1 MTVNRKYGFTFI
13 IIIFIITII
22 LFSNFQSQNQK
33 SNIYYGPP
41 LEDAVYQEMY
51 CYDVVEIE
59 SSIDLYISSDWLGI
73 RITIISDL
81 PSNINIMVS
90 NPAGEETIQLE
101 QQFVEGHSEIA
112 EIRSFNP
119 DEIQYG
125 IEGIWKINSHVENG
139 PVTIIVDRVISFGC
153 PS

>member
-1 MTVNRKYGFTFI
+1 MIINRKYSIAFI
-13 IIIFIITII
+13 IIIFIITLI
-22 LFSNFQSQNQK
+22 LFSKFQPQNQK

-41 LEDAVYQEMY
+41 LVDAVYQEMY
-51 CYDVVEIE
+51 NYDVVEME
-59 SSIDLYISSDWLGI
+59 SSIDLNISSDWLGI

-81 PSNINIMVS
+81 PSNINIIIS

-101 QQFVEGHSEIA
+101 QQFFEGHSEIA

-119 DEIQYG
+119 EEIQYNV
-125 IEGIWKINSHVENG
+125 EGIWNIHSHVENG
-139 PVTIIVDRVISFGC
+139 PVTIIVDRVISFGN